1 MRLEDALFNWLQI
14 QLVAEARPDDRAAAD
29 TRDFFMDIL
38 TEDHGVTNLSV
49 HKTDDTMVH
58 LKYDKD
64 GRAKL
69 QMYDREAAER
79 LLADIIQ
86 NPKYN

>member
-14 QLVAEARPDDRAAAD
+14 QLVAEERPEDRAAAD
-29 TRDFFMDIL
+29 TRDFFLEIL
-38 TEDHGVTNLSV
+38 TDDHGVTNLLV
-49 HKTDDTMVH
+49 HKTDDTMIH

-64 GRAKL
+64 GRTKL
-69 QMYDREAAER
+69 QMYPREAAEQ
-79 LLADIIQ
+79 LLTDINQ

>member
-14 QLVAEARPDDRAAAD
+14 QLVAEDRPEDRAAAD
-29 TRDFFMDIL
+29 TRDFFLEIL
-38 TEDHGVTNLSV
+38 TEDHGVSNLLI

-64 GRAKL
+64 GRSKL
-69 QMYDREAAER
+69 QMYPREAAEQ
-79 LLADIIQ
+79 LLADINE